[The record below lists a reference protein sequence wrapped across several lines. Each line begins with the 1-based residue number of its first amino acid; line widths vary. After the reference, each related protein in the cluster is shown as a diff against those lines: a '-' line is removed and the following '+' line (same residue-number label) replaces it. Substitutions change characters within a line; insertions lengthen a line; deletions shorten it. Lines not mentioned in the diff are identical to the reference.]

1 MIGVNSGSTI
11 SLIPKNRIIK
21 MQKYWGLILI
31 LLLSFSCK
39 ESGETTVE
47 KQSLEIASIEVL
59 EKPIVKHFGFNL
71 EEFEVQLDTIKNGDS
86 FGKLMMDHKVDYPKI
101 AKITEEFRDTFDVR
115 KIRVGKPYVILKSKD
130 TMATA
135 QVFIY
140 ENDPIN
146 YTVVDLR
153 DSVKAYK
160 EKKQVKYLEK
170 EVSGVIT
177 TNLSESLLEQGIDYM
192 VTHNLANV
200 YAWTIDFSMLQ
211 KGDRFKVIYKEKFI
225 NDSIYAGSEQI
236 EAAYF
241 EHNGKPIY
249 AFAYENDSLKSI
261 VDYFDDEANNL
272 RRTFLRMP
280 VEFGRLSSR
289 YNLKRRI
296 RYYGN
301 KIRPHKGTD
310 YAAPVGTP
318 IMATADGTVTESTRR
333 GGNGKYVKIRHN
345 GTYSTQY
352 LHMKKQ
358 KVKRG
363 EFVRQGDVIGWVG
376 MTGNTSGPHVCY
388 RFWKNGR
395 QVDPLREELPKAE
408 PLAETLQPEYFSYI
422 SPLKEQLDCIAYP
435 EKQEEEDVQASDLA
449 SLTE

>member
-1 MIGVNSGSTI
+1 MRKFFYFVSIAIFTI
-11 SLIPKNRIIK
+11 A
-21 MQKYWGLILI
+21 
-31 LLLSFSCK
+31 C
-39 ESGETTVE
+39 VE
-47 KQSLEIASIEVL
+47 KKGQRFEMKEELTEVETI

-71 EEFEVQLDTIKNGDS
+71 DDFKVKLDTVKRGDS
-86 FGKLMMDHKVDYPKI
+86 FGELMLAHRVDYPKI
-101 AKITEEFRDTFDVR
+101 ARISQDFRDTFDVR
-115 KIRVGKPYVILKSKD
+115 KIQLGKPYLILKSKD
-130 TMATA
+130 TLETA
-135 QVFIY
+135 EVFIY
-140 ENDPIN
+140 ENDAIN
-146 YTVVDLR
+146 YTVVDFR
-153 DSVKAYK
+153 DSVRAYK
-160 EKKQVKYLEK
+160 QKKQVRFVER
-170 EVSGVIT
+170 EVSGVIR
-177 TNLSESLLEQGIDYM
+177 TNLSEALLEQGIDYM

-225 NDSIYAGSEQI
+225 NDSIYAGSESI
-236 EAAYF
+236 DAAYF
-241 EHNGKPIY
+241 EHNGKPVY
-249 AFAYENDSLKSI
+249 AFAYENDSLKGL
-261 VDYFDDEANNL
+261 VDYFDEKANSL

-301 KIRPHKGTD
+301 KIRPHRGTD

-318 IMATADGTVTESTRR
+318 IMATADGTVTESTRK

-358 KVKRG
+358 NVRRG
-363 EFVRQGDVIGWVG
+363 DFVRQGDVIGWIG

-408 PLAETLQPEYFSYI
+408 PLHESLRPDYFAFIDSK
-422 SPLKEQLDCIAYP
+422 KEQLDCIAYP
-435 EKQEEEDVQASDLA
+435 EEPVQKDAENL
-449 SLTE
+449 LTLNP